1 MNSRAALALL
11 AGLVLALAG
20 CRKTEPYQTPVAPRP
35 DAYKE
40 ALPDSFKPS
49 QESKDSPDS
58 KAQKDWKA
66 SNPTDAL
73 AKGKWWEAFHDPLLN
88 ALEESVE
95 VSNQTLKSAEARF
108 RQARALIRE
117 NRSAR
122 LPTVTGGVS
131 ISRNRLSQNRGV
143 PAPQS
148 ETAYGDFSLGIDAEY
163 EVDLWARVRNL
174 IASSVQSAQASA
186 ADIETV
192 KLSLHAEL
200 ALDYFDLRSLDDE
213 RRILD
218 RAVEAYGQALALT
231 RRRFEGGVANQVE
244 VAEAETQLEATRAQQ
259 IDIAER
265 RAQFEHALATL
276 TGQTA
281 ESFSLAE
288 ASTLLAPPVIPVG
301 VPSDLLERRPDIAGA
316 ERRVAAAN
324 SQVGLTKSAFFPT
337 VMLGLTAGLE
347 GSSFANW
354 LNWPS
359 RLWALG
365 PSAAQTLFDAGRRR
379 AVTEG
384 AVANYDATV
393 ADYRQSVL
401 SAFQQV
407 EDQIASLRVLEGES
421 RRQQLAVVA
430 ARRSESLSLNR
441 YKGGL
446 VTYLEVATAQTVT
459 LQNERVQADI
469 ARRQMEASV
478 LLIKSLGG
486 GWDVKSLPTPQ
497 QLAARQ

>member
-1 MNSRAALALL
+1 MTSRAALSLFA
-11 AGLVLALAG
+11 ALVLALAG
-20 CRKTEPYQTPVAPRP
+20 CRKTEPYQTPSTPRP
-35 DAYKE
+35 EAYKE
-40 ALPDSFKPS
+40 ALPGSFKES
-49 QESKDSPDS
+49 GQSKDS
-58 KAQKDWKA
+58 KDWKPSIPA
-66 SNPTDAL
+66 DAI
-73 AKGKWWEAFHDPLLN
+73 AKGKWWEAFHDPALN
-88 ALEESVE
+88 ALEAGVD
-95 VSNQTLKSAEARF
+95 VSNQTLQSAEARF

-122 LPTVTGGVS
+122 LPTVTAGAS
-131 ISRNRLSQNRGV
+131 ITRNRLSQNRAV
-143 PAPQS
+143 PVPPNA
-148 ETAYGDFSLGIDAEY
+148 TAYGDFSLGVDAEY
-163 EVDLWARVRNL
+163 EVDLWGRVRNL
-174 IASSVQSAQASA
+174 IAASVESAQATA
-186 ADIETV
+186 ADIEAV
-192 KLSLHAEL
+192 RLSLHAEL

-218 RAVEAYGQALALT
+218 HAVDAYSQALALT
-231 RRRFEGGVANQVE
+231 RRRFEGGVASQVE
-244 VAEAETQLEATRAQQ
+244 VSEAETQLEATRAQQ

-265 RAQFEHALATL
+265 RAQFEHALAAL

-288 ASTLLAPPVIPVG
+288 NTAPLTPPVIPVG
-301 VPSDLLERRPDIAGA
+301 VPSDLLERRPDISGG
-316 ERRVAAAN
+316 ERRVASAN
-324 SQVGLTKSAFFPT
+324 SQVGLTKAAFFPT

-347 GSSFANW
+347 GGSIANW

-384 AVANYDATV
+384 AVANYDSTV

-407 EDQIASLRVLEGES
+407 EDHIASLRVLEGES
-421 RRQQLAVVA
+421 RRQKLAVEA
-430 ARRSESLSLNR
+430 ARRSEALSLNR

-459 LQNERVQADI
+459 LQNERVQAGI
-469 ARRQMEASV
+469 ERRQMEASV
-478 LLIKSLGG
+478 LLIKTLGG
-486 GWDVKSLPTPQ
+486 GWDAKSLPTPD
-497 QLAARQ
+497 QLASRQ

>member
-1 MNSRAALALL
+1 MTSRPAVCLI

-20 CRKTEPYQTPVAPRP
+20 CRKTEPYQTPSAPKP
-35 DAYKE
+35 EAYKE
-40 ALPDSFKPS
+40 ALPDSFNESAQANPS
-49 QESKDSPDS
+49 
-58 KAQKDWKA
+58 KDWKA
-66 SNPTDAL
+66 SSPADTI
-73 AKGKWWEAFHDPLLN
+73 AKGKWWEAFHDPALN
-88 ALEESVE
+88 ALEDSVD

-122 LPTVTGGVS
+122 YPTVTGGAS
-131 ISRNRLSQNRGV
+131 ISRDRLSLSRGTPL
-143 PAPQS
+143 PAS
-148 ETAYGDFSLGIDAEY
+148 ETAYGDFSLGFDAEY
-163 EVDLWARVRNL
+163 EVDLWGRVRNL
-174 IASSVQSAQASA
+174 IAASVESAQATA
-186 ADIETV
+186 ADIEAAR
-192 KLSLHAEL
+192 LSLHAEL

-218 RAVEAYGQALALT
+218 RAVEAYSQALALT

-265 RAQFEHALATL
+265 RAQFEHALAAL

-281 ESFSLAE
+281 ESFSLVE
-288 ASTLLAPPVIPVG
+288 NTTPLAPPVIPVG
-301 VPSDLLERRPDIAGA
+301 VPSDLLERRPDIAAA
-316 ERRVAAAN
+316 ERRVAVAN
-324 SQVGLTKSAFFPT
+324 SQVGLTKAAFFPT
-337 VMLGLTAGLE
+337 VMLGLSAGLE

-354 LNWPS
+354 FNWPS

-384 AVANYDATV
+384 ATANYDAAV

-401 SAFQQV
+401 SSFQQV
-407 EDQIASLRVLEGES
+407 EDHIASLRVLEGES
-421 RRQQLAVVA
+421 HRQKLAVA
-430 ARRSESLSLNR
+430 AAQRSEMLSLNR

-459 LQNERVQADI
+459 LQNERVQEDI

-478 LLIKSLGG
+478 LLIKTLGG
-486 GWDVKSLPTPQ
+486 GWDKTSLPTPEH
-497 QLAARQ
+497 LAAR

>member
-1 MNSRAALALL
+1 MTSRAVTCLA

-20 CRKTEPYQTPVAPRP
+20 CRKTEPYQTPSAPRP
-35 DAYKE
+35 EAYKE
-40 ALPDSFKPS
+40 ALPDSFK
-49 QESKDSPDS
+49 ES
-58 KAQKDWKA
+58 AQAHTSKDWKA
-66 SNPTDAL
+66 SAPADIA
-73 AKGKWWEAFHDPLLN
+73 AKGKWWEAFHDPALN
-88 ALEESVE
+88 ALEDSVD
-95 VSNQTLKSAEARF
+95 VSNQSLKSAEARF

-122 LPTVTGGVS
+122 YPTVTGGAS
-131 ISRNRLSQNRGV
+131 ISRDRLSLSRGAPV
-143 PAPQS
+143 PAS
-148 ETAYGDFSLGIDAEY
+148 ETAYGDFNLGFDAEY
-163 EVDLWARVRNL
+163 EVDLWGRVRNL
-174 IASSVQSAQASA
+174 IAASVESAQATA
-186 ADIETV
+186 ADIEAV
-192 KLSLHAEL
+192 RLSLHAEL

-265 RAQFEHALATL
+265 RAQFEHALAVL

-281 ESFSLAE
+281 ESFSLIENNAPL
-288 ASTLLAPPVIPVG
+288 TPPVIPAG
-301 VPSDLLERRPDIAGA
+301 VPSDLLERRPDIAAA
-316 ERRVAAAN
+316 ERRVAVAN
-324 SQVGLTKSAFFPT
+324 SQVGLTKAAFFPT
-337 VMLGLTAGLE
+337 VMLGLSAGLE

-354 LNWPS
+354 FNWPS

-379 AVTEG
+379 AAREG
-384 AVANYDATV
+384 ATANYDAAV

-401 SAFQQV
+401 SSFQQV
-407 EDQIASLRVLEGES
+407 EDHIASLRVLEGES
-421 RRQQLAVVA
+421 RRQKLAVA
-430 ARRSESLSLNR
+430 AAHRSEMLSLNR

-459 LQNERVQADI
+459 LQNERVQEDI

-478 LLIKSLGG
+478 LLIKTLGG
-486 GWDVKSLPTPQ
+486 GWDAKSLPTAE
-497 QLAARQ
+497 QLAAR